1 MQPKN
6 IGELAEW
13 SMAAVLK
20 TVELKGSGG
29 SNPSLSA
36 KKRLIFQTLFDFSL
50 YLHTMKA
57 REHFG
62 GRAAVIMALA
72 GSAIGLGNIW
82 RFPYVVGQNGGAAFV
97 FVYILATIFLSLPI
111 FFAESVIG
119 RRSRANCRGA
129 LATLAPGTKWHLFG
143 LLSVITPLLI
153 VSYYSV
159 VGGWSLDYLYK
170 AATLSFT
177 GGSGIAGGSFGSF
190 VSSTWEPLI
199 AHTLFLLICIG
210 IIFGGVRKGIGKVS
224 KIGMP
229 ILFLLI
235 VVIVIYA
242 VSLPGAGKG
251 VDYLLHPDFSKITG
265 KTVLDAIGQSFYSLS
280 LGMGI
285 IITYSSYV
293 QKEENLLV
301 TGFGTATA
309 DLLFAMLAGMAIM
322 PAVFAAGIA
331 PESGPGLI
339 FDTLPYIFSSMAQQM
354 PVLTAIVAILFFLTV
369 LFAAVTSAVSLLE
382 VGVAYL
388 SEEFKMSRIKAGIL
402 VFLFAWVLGV
412 ICSLSFGPLADIQIF
427 GLGIFDI
434 LDKFCS
440 NILLIIGGL
449 LCVIFVGWK
458 MKRADVYDEF
468 TNGGAKKFN
477 GKIFSSIYFVIR
489 YLAPVAVLMVFLSSV
504 L

>member
-1 MQPKN
+1 M
-6 IGELAEW
+6 
-13 SMAAVLK
+13 
-20 TVELKGSGG
+20 
-29 SNPSLSA
+29 
-36 KKRLIFQTLFDFSL
+36 
-50 YLHTMKA
+50 
-57 REHFG
+57 
-62 GRAAVIMALA
+62 
-72 GSAIGLGNIW
+72 
-82 RFPYVVGQNGGAAFV
+82 
-97 FVYILATIFLSLPI
+97 ATILLSLPI

-143 LLSVITPLLI
+143 LLSVITPMLI

-170 AATLSFT
+170 AVTLSFT
-177 GGSGIAGGSFGSF
+177 SGSGGTEGFGSF

-199 AHTLFLLICIG
+199 AHTLFLLISIG

-229 ILFLLI
+229 ILFVL
-235 VVIVIYA
+235 VVAIVIYA

-251 VDYLLHPDFSKITG
+251 VEYLLHPDFSKITG

-293 QKEENLLV
+293 QKEENLLA

-322 PAVFAAGIA
+322 PAVFASGIA

-339 FDTLPYIFSSMAQQM
+339 FDTLPFIFSSMALKM
-354 PVLTAIVAILFFLTV
+354 PVLTSIVAILFFLTV

-388 SEEFKMSRIKAGIL
+388 SEEFKMSRRKAGIL
-402 VFLFAWVLGV
+402 VFIFAWILGV
-412 ICSLSFGPLADIQIF
+412 ICSLSFGPLADVQIF
-427 GLGIFDI
+427 GLGLFDL

-468 TNGGAKKFN
+468 TNGGTKRLNARVFN
-477 GKIFSSIYFVIR
+477 AIYFVIR
-489 YLAPVAVLMVFLSSV
+489 YLAPIAVLMVFFSSV

>member
-1 MQPKN
+1 
-6 IGELAEW
+6 
-13 SMAAVLK
+13 
-20 TVELKGSGG
+20 
-29 SNPSLSA
+29 
-36 KKRLIFQTLFDFSL
+36 
-50 YLHTMKA
+50 
-57 REHFG
+57 
-62 GRAAVIMALA
+62 MALA

-97 FVYILATIFLSLPI
+97 FVYILATILLSLPI

-143 LLSVITPLLI
+143 LLSVITPMLI

-170 AATLSFT
+170 AVTLSFT
-177 GGSGIAGGSFGSF
+177 SGSGGAEGFGSF

-199 AHTLFLLICIG
+199 AHTLFLLISIG

-229 ILFLLI
+229 ILFVL
-235 VVIVIYA
+235 VVAIVIYA

-251 VDYLLHPDFSKITG
+251 VEYLLHPDFSKITG

-293 QKEENLLV
+293 QKEENLLA

-322 PAVFAAGIA
+322 PAVFASGIA

-339 FDTLPYIFSSMAQQM
+339 FDTLPFIFSSMALKM
-354 PVLTAIVAILFFLTV
+354 PVLTSIVAILFFLTV

-388 SEEFKMSRIKAGIL
+388 SEEFKMSRRKAGVL
-402 VFLFAWVLGV
+402 VFIFAWILGV
-412 ICSLSFGPLADIQIF
+412 ICSLSFGPLADVQIF
-427 GLGIFDI
+427 GLGLFDL

-468 TNGGAKKFN
+468 TNGGTKRLNARVFN
-477 GKIFSSIYFVIR
+477 AIYLVIR
-489 YLAPVAVLMVFLSSV
+489 YLAPIAVLMVFFSSV